1 MSHELILNPKA
12 RLEAV
17 LKLEE
22 LKHDNSTRKSDE
34 IECKQ
39 NKIRKDDRM
48 VVEKPEEIKV
58 KKDEPHTKEVTPIKN
73 QRKIKS
79 KNTIQQKGG
88 KSYIVMSPKQFMN
101 VENRKLTLKE
111 KWLSFSI

>member
-1 MSHELILNPKA
+1 MSHELILIPKA
-12 RLEAV
+12 RLEAL

-39 NKIRKDDRM
+39 DKIRKDDRM

-58 KKDEPHTKEVTPIKN
+58 KKDEPHTKEMTPLK
-73 QRKIKS
+73 
-79 KNTIQQKGG
+79 T
-88 KSYIVMSPKQFMN
+88 
-101 VENRKLTLKE
+101 KE
-111 KWLSFSI
+111 KSNKKYNSTKRWKI